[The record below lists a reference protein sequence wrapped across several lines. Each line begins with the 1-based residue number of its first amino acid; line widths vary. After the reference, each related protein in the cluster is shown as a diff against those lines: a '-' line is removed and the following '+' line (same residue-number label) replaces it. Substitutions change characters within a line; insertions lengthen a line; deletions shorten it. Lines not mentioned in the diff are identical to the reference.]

1 MRTIIITA
9 KVPAFLCEQLEK
21 RGYKVIYNSS
31 ITYDELMEFIADV
44 EGLVITTRINIDVP
58 LLKAATNLKWIGR
71 LGSGMEM
78 IDLEFAESKGI
89 KCVSTPEGNRNAVG
103 EHCLGMLLN
112 LMNNISVANA
122 QVKKNKWLR
131 DENRGWELSGKTV
144 GIVGFGNAGSAF
156 AKKLEGFEVTV
167 LAYDKYRS
175 DFACGMV
182 REANLEQIARLS
194 DVISF
199 HVPLTDETKHMANKA
214 FFDSLERKPY
224 FINACRG
231 KVTDTEALVQAIKD
245 NQVAGAAL
253 DVLENEDI
261 KNLNSKEQEQF
272 DWLNDQDNVL
282 LTPHIA
288 GYSHEAFQKMS
299 ELLLKKLGI

>member
-9 KVPAFLCEQLEK
+9 KVPAFLCEQFEK
-21 RGYKVIYNSS
+21 RGYKVVYNST
-31 ITYDELMEFIADV
+31 ITYDELMTFIADV
-44 EGLVITTRINIDVP
+44 EGLVITTRITIDVP

-78 IDLEFAESKGI
+78 VDLEFAESKGI
-89 KCVSTPEGNRNAVG
+89 QCVSTPEGNRNAVG

-122 QVKKNKWLR
+122 EVKKNKWLR

-144 GIVGFGNAGSAF
+144 GIIGFGNAGSAF

-167 LAYDKYRS
+167 LAYDKYRN

-182 REANLEQIARLS
+182 REANLEQIARLC
-194 DVISF
+194 DVISL
-199 HVPLTDETKHMANKA
+199 HVPLTAETNHMANKA

-231 KVTDTEALVQAIKD
+231 KVMDTEALIQAIKD

-272 DWLNDQDNVL
+272 DWLNDQENVL
-282 LTPHIA
+282 ITPHIA
-288 GYSHEAFQKMS
+288 GYSQEAFQKMS